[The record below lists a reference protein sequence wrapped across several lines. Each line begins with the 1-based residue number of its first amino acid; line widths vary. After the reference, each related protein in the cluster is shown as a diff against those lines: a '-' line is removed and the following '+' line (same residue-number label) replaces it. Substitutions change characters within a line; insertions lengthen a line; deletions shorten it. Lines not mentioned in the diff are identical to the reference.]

1 MKKLLSFF
9 AIGVLFSGFGFL
21 GLKNFSQKVEATG
34 EVLGNVPTVLTH
46 SLPNGWTNRPYIATI
61 RTRDVDVGD
70 KLGMI
75 ASDLPEG
82 LSLSNCSQ
90 FVLSNSERL
99 HCDLSGVVAEPG
111 TYTFKIG
118 VFDNNGN
125 FGSQVYTINF
135 EQAP

>member
-1 MKKLLSFF
+1 MKKLLFYF
-9 AIGVLFSGFGFL
+9 AISLVISGFGFL
-21 GLKNFSQKVEATG
+21 GLRNFSQKVEAVG
-34 EVLGNVPTVLTH
+34 EVLGNSPTVLTQ